1 MESDCSH
8 VKMQKAVLQL
18 SYQFMRHDELRKKT
32 LHAKMMDKSN
42 LEIDVL
48 QMKKIKLQRE
58 LGIEDAQQVE

>member
-1 MESDCSH
+1 
-8 VKMQKAVLQL
+8 MQKAVLQL
-18 SYQFMRHDELRKKT
+18 SYQFMHHDELRKQT